1 MKKEKDWLPDIK
13 KLMRIVDHQ
22 KMKINDQEWII
33 HNLISTIDK
42 IREVEDLKNTK
53 KENNLKLT
61 IKQRSYYYVE
71 YFQT

>member
-22 KMKINDQEWII
+22 KMKINDQEWVI

-42 IREVEDLKNTK
+42 IREVEDLKNNK
-53 KENNLKLT
+53 KENNLN
-61 IKQRSYYYVE
+61 
-71 YFQT
+71 

>member
-53 KENNLKLT
+53 KENNLN
-61 IKQRSYYYVE
+61 
-71 YFQT
+71 

>member
-1 MKKEKDWLPDIK
+1 MKKEKDWLPDVK

-42 IREVEDLKNTK
+42 IREVEDLKNNK
-53 KENNLKLT
+53 KENNLN
-61 IKQRSYYYVE
+61 
-71 YFQT
+71 

>member
-1 MKKEKDWLPDIK
+1 MKKEKDWLPDVK
-13 KLMRIVDHQ
+13 KLMKIVDHQ

-53 KENNLKLT
+53 KENNLN
-61 IKQRSYYYVE
+61 
-71 YFQT
+71 

>member
-1 MKKEKDWLPDIK
+1 MKKEKDWLPDVK

-53 KENNLKLT
+53 KENNLN
-61 IKQRSYYYVE
+61 
-71 YFQT
+71 

>member
-42 IREVEDLKNTK
+42 IREVEDLKNNK
-53 KENNLKLT
+53 KENNLN
-61 IKQRSYYYVE
+61 
-71 YFQT
+71 

>member
-1 MKKEKDWLPDIK
+1 MKKEKKWLPDIK

-42 IREVEDLKNTK
+42 IREVEDLKNNK
-53 KENNLKLT
+53 KENNLN
-61 IKQRSYYYVE
+61 
-71 YFQT
+71 

>member
-22 KMKINDQEWII
+22 KMKINDQEWVI

-42 IREVEDLKNTK
+42 IREVEDLKNPK
-53 KENNLKLT
+53 KENNLN
-61 IKQRSYYYVE
+61 
-71 YFQT
+71 

>member
-33 HNLISTIDK
+33 NNLISTIDK
-42 IREVEDLKNTK
+42 IREVEDLKNNK
-53 KENNLKLT
+53 KENNLN
-61 IKQRSYYYVE
+61 
-71 YFQT
+71 

>member
-1 MKKEKDWLPDIK
+1 MKKEKDWLPDVK
-13 KLMRIVDHQ
+13 KLMKIVDHQ

-53 KENNLKLT
+53 KGKNLN
-61 IKQRSYYYVE
+61 
-71 YFQT
+71 

>member
-1 MKKEKDWLPDIK
+1 MKKEKNWLPDIK

-42 IREVEDLKNTK
+42 IREVEDLKNNK
-53 KENNLKLT
+53 KENNLN
-61 IKQRSYYYVE
+61 
-71 YFQT
+71 

>member
-1 MKKEKDWLPDIK
+1 MKKEKDWLPDLK

-53 KENNLKLT
+53 KENNLN
-61 IKQRSYYYVE
+61 
-71 YFQT
+71 

>member
-1 MKKEKDWLPDIK
+1 MKKEKNWLPDIK

-53 KENNLKLT
+53 KENNLN
-61 IKQRSYYYVE
+61 
-71 YFQT
+71 

>member
-13 KLMRIVDHQ
+13 KIMRIVDHQ

-53 KENNLKLT
+53 KENNLN
-61 IKQRSYYYVE
+61 
-71 YFQT
+71 

>member
-22 KMKINDQEWII
+22 KMKINDQEWVI

-42 IREVEDLKNTK
+42 IRSDELPNK
-53 KENNLKLT
+53 KENNLN
-61 IKQRSYYYVE
+61 
-71 YFQT
+71 